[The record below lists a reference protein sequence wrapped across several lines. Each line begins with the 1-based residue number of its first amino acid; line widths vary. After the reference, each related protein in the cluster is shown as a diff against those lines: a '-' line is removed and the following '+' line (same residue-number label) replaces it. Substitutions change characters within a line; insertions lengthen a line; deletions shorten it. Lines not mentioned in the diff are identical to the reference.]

1 MADRNWRYLLF
12 LLASHHPEKKLD
24 HTIHVALLGKTVYLC
39 SRCTGIAFGML
50 LVFGCSFFGLM
61 VPDVFYFPLIGLLP
75 IVAVADWFTQS
86 ARLRQSKTWIRVGS
100 GFLLGISEGLGLLLL
115 FTGFFLGFMAAVG
128 MAAVYGV
135 TVYLVA
141 AKTKC
146 LQSYVKEMNSF

>member
-24 HTIHVALLGKTVYLC
+24 HTIRVAFGRKSVYLC
-39 SRCTGIAFGML
+39 SRCTGIAFGIM
-50 LVFGCSFFGLM
+50 VIFGCSVLGLA
-61 VPDVFYFPLIGLLP
+61 VPPVFCFPLIGLLP

-86 ARLRQSKTWIRVGS
+86 ARMRQSKTWIRIGS

-115 FTGFFLGFMAAVG
+115 FTGFFFGFLAAVG
-128 MAAVYGV
+128 MAAIYGL

-146 LQSYVKEMNSF
+146 LQSYLEEMNSL